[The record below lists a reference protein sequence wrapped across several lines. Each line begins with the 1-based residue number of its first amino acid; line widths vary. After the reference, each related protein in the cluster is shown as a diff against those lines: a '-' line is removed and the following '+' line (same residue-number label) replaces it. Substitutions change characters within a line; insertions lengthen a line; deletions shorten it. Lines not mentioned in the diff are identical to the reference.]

1 MKRTIV
7 FMIIFFATLLF
18 AVHINAVSSCLI
30 LQSLITDTSITVSLT
45 ADTSPTSAQ
54 LGTSPC
60 EIIYVKKTGELPSE
74 TLILVDT
81 SGSIPTDIQSK
92 TAELISMLIDGKQ
105 ENEKFAIA
113 SFGTD
118 TNYLCD
124 YTTDRYELVKAAEKL
139 VYDEKFTYVYSVLD
153 EAVKGMSD
161 DVFTKI
167 IVISDGVENSKDG
180 ITYDEILRTVSE
192 SHIPIYA
199 VGIENNN
206 QEPLKKL
213 YAFSRNSAADSVTI
227 SADSDISQICAMLEA
242 SRDMVC
248 AEIAIPD
255 ECADGSVK
263 YLKITG
269 DGYECGI
276 DIRTPVAVVSETPT
290 ETTAA
295 GSSETSTA
303 AVAETVS
310 EKNVQ
315 PFNIGYVVTAA
326 AAAVVAASAAVITV
340 KLKKDKPQPTPQPIP
355 QPTPQSDPNY
365 KTKETKY
372 DQIPVS
378 GEIVIQLTNIND
390 PSRSYRHALGRG
402 VTVGRDSSQCMIAIE
417 NDEYIS
423 KKHCR
428 IYRSGERIML
438 ENYSRNAVKIN
449 DNALVHAKG
458 CEPPGTRLLLEDDD
472 GNAKEIKSGDKLR
485 IGHTELRFE
494 VIGG

>member
-45 ADTSPTSAQ
+45 ADTAPTSAQ

-60 EIIYVKKTGELPSE
+60 EIISVKKTGELPSE

-92 TAELISMLIDGKQ
+92 TSELISMLIDGKQ

-124 YTTDRYELVKAAEKL
+124 YTADRYELVKAAEKL

-269 DGYECGI
+269 DDYECGI
-276 DIRTPVAVVSETPT
+276 DIRTPVAVVSETPA

-303 AVAETVS
+303 AAAETVS

-326 AAAVVAASAAVITV
+326 AAAVVAASAAIITV
-340 KLKKDKPQPTPQPIP
+340 KFKKDKPQPIPQPTP

-372 DQIPVS
+372 DSIPVS

-423 KKHCR
+423 RKHCR
-428 IYRSGERIML
+428 IYRDGEKIML
-438 ENYSRNAVKIN
+438 ENYNKKPLIIN
-449 DNALVHAKG
+449 DSVMAYAEG
-458 CEPPGTRLLLEDDD
+458 CEPPGTRLLFGDDD
-472 GNAKEIKSGDKLR
+472 GNAKEIKSGDRLR

>member
-1 MKRTIV
+1 MRKIAI
-7 FMIIFFATLLF
+7 FCMIIILTLNLLSYTALAIDITNIYTCDSDMRIF
-18 AVHINAVSSCLI
+18 INADI
-30 LQSLITDTSITVSLT
+30 P
-45 ADTSPTSAQ
+45 PTSAQ

-60 EIIYVKKTGELPSE
+60 DIISVKNAGELPSE
-74 TLILVDT
+74 TLIFVDT

-248 AEIAIPD
+248 AEITIPD

-303 AVAETVS
+303 AAAETVS

-372 DQIPVS
+372 DPIPVS

-472 GNAKEIKSGDKLR
+472 GNAKEIKSGDRLR

-494 VIGG
+494 MIGG

>member
-45 ADTSPTSAQ
+45 ADTAPTSAQ

-60 EIIYVKKTGELPSE
+60 EIISVKNAGELPSE

-81 SGSIPTDIQSK
+81 SGSIPTDIQSR

-105 ENEKFAIA
+105 ENEKFAVA

-124 YTTDRYELVKAAEKL
+124 YTTDRYELVKTVEKL

-269 DGYECGI
+269 DDYECGI
-276 DIRTPVAVVSETPT
+276 DIRTPVAVVSETPA

-303 AVAETVS
+303 AAAETVS

-340 KLKKDKPQPTPQPIP
+340 KLKNDKPQPIPQPTPQPIP
-355 QPTPQSDPNY
+355 QPIS
-365 KTKETKY
+365 ET
-372 DQIPVS
+372 
-378 GEIVIQLTNIND
+378 VIQLTNIND

-472 GNAKEIKSGDKLR
+472 GNAKEIKSGDRLR

>member
-1 MKRTIV
+1 MRKIAIFCIIIV
-7 FMIIFFATLLF
+7 LTLNLLSYTASAF
-18 AVHINAVSSCLI
+18 DITNIYTYDSDVHIFIN
-30 LQSLITDTSITVSLT
+30 
-45 ADTSPTSAQ
+45 ADTAPISAQ

-60 EIIYVKKTGELPSE
+60 EIISVKKTGELPSE

-213 YAFSRNSAADSVTI
+213 YAFSRNSAAESVTI

-276 DIRTPVAVVSETPT
+276 DIRTPVAAVSETSA

-295 GSSETSTA
+295 ESSETSTA
-303 AVAETVS
+303 AAAEEVS

-340 KLKKDKPQPTPQPIP
+340 KLKKDKPQPIPQPTPQPIP
-355 QPTPQSDPNY
+355 QPIN
-365 KTKETKY
+365 ET
-372 DQIPVS
+372 
-378 GEIVIQLTNIND
+378 VIQLTNIND
-390 PSRSYRHALGRG
+390 PSRSYRHALGKG

-472 GNAKEIKSGDKLR
+472 GNAKEIKSGDRLR

>member
-1 MKRTIV
+1 
-7 FMIIFFATLLF
+7 
-18 AVHINAVSSCLI
+18 
-30 LQSLITDTSITVSLT
+30 
-45 ADTSPTSAQ
+45 
-54 LGTSPC
+54 
-60 EIIYVKKTGELPSE
+60 
-74 TLILVDT
+74 
-81 SGSIPTDIQSK
+81 
-92 TAELISMLIDGKQ
+92 
-105 ENEKFAIA
+105 
-113 SFGTD
+113 
-118 TNYLCD
+118 
-124 YTTDRYELVKAAEKL
+124 
-139 VYDEKFTYVYSVLD
+139 
-153 EAVKGMSD
+153 
-161 DVFTKI
+161 
-167 IVISDGVENSKDG
+167 
-180 ITYDEILRTVSE
+180 
-192 SHIPIYA
+192 
-199 VGIENNN
+199 
-206 QEPLKKL
+206 
-213 YAFSRNSAADSVTI
+213 
-227 SADSDISQICAMLEA
+227 MLEA

-248 AEIAIPD
+248 AEISIPD

-269 DGYECGI
+269 DDYECGI
-276 DIRTPVAVVSETPT
+276 DIRTPVAVVSETPA

-303 AVAETVS
+303 AAAETVS

-315 PFNIGYVVTAA
+315 PFNIGYIVTAA

-340 KLKKDKPQPTPQPIP
+340 KLKKDKSQPIP
-355 QPTPQSDPNY
+355 QPTPQSNPNY

-372 DQIPVS
+372 DPIPVS

-458 CEPPGTRLLLEDDD
+458 CEPSGTRLLLEDDD
-472 GNAKEIKSGDKLR
+472 GNAKEIKSGDRLR

>member
-45 ADTSPTSAQ
+45 ADTAPTSAQ

-60 EIIYVKKTGELPSE
+60 EIISVKKTGELPSE

-92 TAELISMLIDGKQ
+92 TSELISMLIDGKQ

-124 YTTDRYELVKAAEKL
+124 YTADRYELVKTVEKL

-269 DGYECGI
+269 DDYECGI
-276 DIRTPVAVVSETPT
+276 DIRTPVAVVSETPA

-303 AVAETVS
+303 AAAETVS

-340 KLKKDKPQPTPQPIP
+340 KLKNDKPQPIPQPTPQPIP
-355 QPTPQSDPNY
+355 QPIS
-365 KTKETKY
+365 ET
-372 DQIPVS
+372 
-378 GEIVIQLTNIND
+378 VIQLTNIND

-472 GNAKEIKSGDKLR
+472 GNAKEIKSGDRLR